1 MKTVLSFLKP
11 YKLHIFIAYSLTII
25 ELVAE
30 LLLPF
35 FLSFLINDGIIEQ
48 THEKI
53 LFWSGMMLAITAITF
68 ISGILNSY
76 FAAHVSVTSAYEMR
90 KQLFHNIQRFTF
102 EQLDK
107 FPTSKLVTYF
117 TNDVR
122 QIQNTIFMALRIMFK
137 APFLVIGSVTMALIV
152 NYKISAIFLV
162 TIPLLVLFI
171 FWVLRKGAK
180 IFNLVQESIDRVNRI
195 LQENIAGMRVIK
207 AFVRRNF
214 ENKRFTKANKTL
226 ADETQKAFR
235 FVEASLPILFF
246 VMNVCLVFILWY
258 GNFQI
263 QTGSTTVGDVVA
275 IVNYTFRTVMAISLF
290 TFITLAFSRAKASV
304 ARIETVLFEK
314 DKASTTE
321 VQSEK
326 NDIIR
331 GKIEFRNVTF
341 SYPTEQLPVL
351 EDVSFT
357 VQPEEKLAIIG
368 ATGSGKTTLFQLIPR
383 LYDPEKGEILLDDK
397 NIKDYDIEN
406 LRNMIGYVAQSPLLF
421 TGTIA
426 ENIKFGKED
435 ATKEE
440 IIQAAKDAQ
449 IHETIDSFPEKYD
462 AIVGQKGVNLS
473 GGQKQRISIARALI
487 RKPKILLFDDSTSAL
502 DLQTENALL
511 DAVTTYKCTILI
523 ITQKIS
529 TAKRADRILL
539 LDDGKVLAIG
549 SHEELLKSSELYQQ
563 IVASQSEKE
572 FRYVH

>member
-48 THEKI
+48 NIEKI

-397 NIKDYDIEN
+397 NIRDYDIEN
-406 LRNMIGYVAQSPLLF
+406 LRNMVGYVAQSPLLF

>member
-48 THEKI
+48 NIEKI

-107 FPTSKLVTYF
+107 FPTSTLVTYF

-341 SYPTEQLPVL
+341 SYPTEQLPIL

-397 NIKDYDIEN
+397 NIRDYDIEN
-406 LRNMIGYVAQSPLLF
+406 LRNMVGYVAQSPLLF

>member
-48 THEKI
+48 NIEKI

-107 FPTSKLVTYF
+107 FPTSTLVTYF

-214 ENKRFTKANKTL
+214 ESKRFTKANKTL

-397 NIKDYDIEN
+397 NIRDYDIEN
-406 LRNMIGYVAQSPLLF
+406 LRNMVGYVAQSPLLF

>member
-48 THEKI
+48 NIEKI

-107 FPTSKLVTYF
+107 FPTSTLVTYF

-397 NIKDYDIEN
+397 NIRDYDIEN

-511 DAVTTYKCTILI
+511 DAMTTYKCTMLI

-529 TAKRADRILL
+529 TAKRTDRILL
-539 LDDGKVLAIG
+539 LDDGKVW
-549 SHEELLKSSELYQQ
+549 LL
-563 IVASQSEKE
+563 
-572 FRYVH
+572 VHTKNC

>member
-107 FPTSKLVTYF
+107 FPTSTLVTYF

-341 SYPTEQLPVL
+341 SYPTEQLPIL

-397 NIKDYDIEN
+397 NIRDYDIEN
-406 LRNMIGYVAQSPLLF
+406 LRNMVGYVAQSPLLF

>member
-48 THEKI
+48 NIEKI

-107 FPTSKLVTYF
+107 FPTSTLVTYF

-397 NIKDYDIEN
+397 NIRDYDIEN
-406 LRNMIGYVAQSPLLF
+406 LRNMVGYVAQSPLLF

-462 AIVGQKGVNLS
+462 AFVGQKGVNLS

-511 DAVTTYKCTILI
+511 DAMTTYKCTMLI

-529 TAKRADRILL
+529 TAKRTDRILL
-539 LDDGKVLAIG
+539 LDDGKVW
-549 SHEELLKSSELYQQ
+549 LL
-563 IVASQSEKE
+563 
-572 FRYVH
+572 VHTKNC

>member
-48 THEKI
+48 NIEKI

-107 FPTSKLVTYF
+107 FPTSTLVTYF

-397 NIKDYDIEN
+397 NIRDYDIEN
-406 LRNMIGYVAQSPLLF
+406 LRNMVGYVAQSPLLF

-462 AIVGQKGVNLS
+462 AFVGQKGVNLS

-511 DAVTTYKCTILI
+511 DAMTTYKCTMLI

-529 TAKRADRILL
+529 TAKRTDRILL

>member
-48 THEKI
+48 NIEKI

-107 FPTSKLVTYF
+107 FPTSTLVTYF

-214 ENKRFTKANKTL
+214 ESKRFTKANKTL

-341 SYPTEQLPVL
+341 SYPTEQLPIL

-397 NIKDYDIEN
+397 NIRDYDIEN
-406 LRNMIGYVAQSPLLF
+406 LRNMVGYVAQSPLLF

>member
-48 THEKI
+48 NIEKI

-107 FPTSKLVTYF
+107 FPTSTLVTYF

-341 SYPTEQLPVL
+341 SYPTEQLPIL

-397 NIKDYDIEN
+397 NIRDYDIEN

>member
-107 FPTSKLVTYF
+107 FPTSTLVTYF

-397 NIKDYDIEN
+397 NIRDYDIEN
-406 LRNMIGYVAQSPLLF
+406 LRNMVGYVAQSPLLF

>member
-48 THEKI
+48 NIEKI

-107 FPTSKLVTYF
+107 FPTSTLVTYF

-397 NIKDYDIEN
+397 NIRDYDIEN

>member
-48 THEKI
+48 NIEKI

-397 NIKDYDIEN
+397 NIRDYDIEN

>member
-90 KQLFHNIQRFTF
+90 KQLFHKIQRFTF

-397 NIKDYDIEN
+397 NIRDYDIEN
-406 LRNMIGYVAQSPLLF
+406 LRNMVGYVAQSPLLF

>member
-48 THEKI
+48 NIEKI

-107 FPTSKLVTYF
+107 FPTSTLVTYF

-397 NIKDYDIEN
+397 NIRDYDIEN
-406 LRNMIGYVAQSPLLF
+406 LRNMVGYVAQSPLLF